1 MEGSRSIKNAKEVE
15 QLLRDYPAA
24 MELYRTG
31 KYKVKVKYEAD
42 VERVILVEKRSSK
55 GIAGN
60 TAAPTKD
67 TQDNSQVSPN
77 VVTNGTKPTT
87 EVTKDKD
94 SDRSRSR
101 THSRDRVAPTAP
113 VSNGTA
119 VVHTTTNSMR
129 VASNAQP
136 KVDHHRA
143 SSKERD
149 VSVAPSLKP
158 EQHQHRQRRS
168 QSRES
173 PSIAS
178 NSKQPTKK
186 SSRDHSRMVVPFV
199 PNVQA
204 PAPVWN
210 PLRAVQ
216 PYYSNPV
223 FPNQQPNMYMP
234 VTYVP
239 QQNPVYQQP
248 YGYSQRPMLAL
259 AYQR

>member
-1 MEGSRSIKNAKEVE
+1 MEGSRSIKNSKDVE
-15 QLLRDYPAA
+15 HLLRDYPAA
-24 MELYRTG
+24 LELYRTG

-55 GIAGN
+55 GIAGS
-60 TAAPTKD
+60 TAVTTKEP
-67 TQDNSQVSPN
+67 QDNSQVSLN
-77 VVTNGTKPTT
+77 VVTNGTKSAA
-87 EVTKDKD
+87 EVTKDRD

-101 THSRDRVAPTAP
+101 THSRDRVAPTST

-119 VVHTTTNSMR
+119 VVHTTTTSMR

-158 EQHQHRQRRS
+158 EQHLHRQRRS

-173 PSIAS
+173 PSVAS
-178 NSKQPTKK
+178 NSKQATRKN
-186 SSRDHSRMVVPFV
+186 SHDHSRIVVPFV
-199 PNVQA
+199 PNVQP
-204 PAPVWN
+204 PAPVWT

-239 QQNPVYQQP
+239 QQTPVYQQP

-259 AYQR
+259 GYQR